1 MMRWLKMLLVLVLC
15 LVFLFCG
22 WTFATLNTE
31 LVAINLFFFT
41 LPEAS
46 LSLWLMASFVVGGIA
61 GVVVSS
67 VFVMLLKL
75 KLQAAKRKMSA
86 ADKELDQL
94 RTAALKRAT

>member
-1 MMRWLKMLLVLVLC
+1 MGLLKILLVLALC
-15 LVFLFCG
+15 IVFLFCG

-31 LVAINLFFFT
+31 LVSINLFFFT

-67 VFVMLLKL
+67 LFVMILKL
-75 KLQAAKRKMSA
+75 KLQAAKRKISS

-94 RTAALKRAT
+94 RTAALKRST